1 MIGFSIAFG
10 SLFSKIWIVYTTS
23 IVNNTSISLS
33 ANQFKLYSIPIV
45 LVCVDI
51 LIVIIWS
58 WNDPL
63 RQTKI
68 KLTSEASEEND
79 IILEP
84 LIEVCQSKNENLW
97 IGKLAH

>member
-23 IVNNTSISLS
+23 IVKIAPMSSR
-33 ANQFKLYSIPIV
+33 ANKFKLYSIPIV
-45 LVCVDI
+45 LAWIDI
-51 LIVIIWS
+51 LIVTVWS
-58 WNDPL
+58 WNDQL

-79 IILEP
+79 IIYEP
-84 LIEVCQSKNENLW
+84 LIEVCESKNENLW
-97 IGKLAH
+97 IGKT

>member
-23 IVNNTSISLS
+23 IVKNAPMSSSTNK
-33 ANQFKLYSIPIV
+33 FKLYSIPIV
-45 LVCVDI
+45 LVWIDI

-68 KLTSEASEEND
+68 KLTNEASEEND
-79 IILEP
+79 IIYEP
-84 LIEVCQSKNENLW
+84 FIEVCQSKNENLW
-97 IGKLAH
+97 IGKL